1 MKIVSR
7 KLRDEG
13 RWSSDIISQRS
24 FNFIKLYIF
33 IKRKMLEKRSIIFEA
48 MERRFDDI
56 AHADDDMITYDV
68 CVNDAV

>member
-33 IKRKMLEKRSIIFEA
+33 IKRSIIFEA